1 MQDHHLARRRF
12 LLAAG
17 ATAAASAMRPGVS
30 AAAAVASPA
39 ASAGAAGATGAEA
52 PLSSAR
58 AGAMPLQHIDV
69 GALDIAYYSGGPES
83 GRPVVLL
90 HDHFDGIDSLAE
102 LAGLLAVQG
111 LRVLLPQLRGHGE
124 TAFKDPAAPRAAL
137 PAALGKDAIG
147 LIDALHMPEAV
158 FAGIG
163 WGATA
168 ARAAA
173 AFKPTRCIGLALA
186 GEGPSAAILVAPA
199 AATAPA
205 NAAAPPAPA
214 ARTVPA
220 IALASAEPRAMAEAI
235 ATLVRQGKWR
245 T

>member
-1 MQDHHLARRRF
+1 
-12 LLAAG
+12 
-17 ATAAASAMRPGVS
+17 
-30 AAAAVASPA
+30 
-39 ASAGAAGATGAEA
+39 
-52 PLSSAR
+52 
-58 AGAMPLQHIDV
+58 MPLQHIDV
-69 GALDIAYYSGGPES
+69 GALDVAYYSGGPEA

-90 HDHFDGIDSLAE
+90 HDHFDSIDSLAE

-111 LRVLLPQLRGHGE
+111 MRVLLPQLRGHGD
-124 TAFKDPAAPRAAL
+124 TAFTDPAAPRAAL
-137 PAALGKDAIG
+137 PGALGKDAIG

-173 AFKPTRCIGLALA
+173 AFKPTRCIGLVLA
-186 GEGPSAAILVAPA
+186 REGPAT
-199 AATAPA
+199 AATAATADRATGAALAHAASPVPA
-205 NAAAPPAPA
+205 TALTPS

-220 IALASAEPRAMAEAI
+220 IELASAESRAMADAI
-235 ATLVRQGKWR
+235 AALVRQGKWR

>member
-1 MQDHHLARRRF
+1 
-12 LLAAG
+12 
-17 ATAAASAMRPGVS
+17 
-30 AAAAVASPA
+30 
-39 ASAGAAGATGAEA
+39 
-52 PLSSAR
+52 
-58 AGAMPLQHIDV
+58 MPLQHIDV
-69 GALDIAYYSGGPES
+69 GALDLAYYSGGPEA

-90 HDHFDGIDSLAE
+90 HDHFDSIDSLAG

-111 LRVLLPQLRGHGE
+111 MRVLLPQLRGHGE

-173 AFKPTRCIGLALA
+173 AFKPTRCIGLVLA
-186 GEGPSAAILVAPA
+186 REGPAAAA
-199 AATAPA
+199 AATAARATEAGPA
-205 NAAAPPAPA
+205 HAASPGPAPA
-214 ARTVPA
+214 PAPTPSARTVHA
-220 IALASAEPRAMAEAI
+220 IALASAEPRAMADAI
-235 ATLVRQGKWR
+235 AALVRQGKWR

>member
-1 MQDHHLARRRF
+1 MQNHQPARRRF

-17 ATAAASAMRPGVS
+17 ATAAG
-30 AAAAVASPA
+30 AAAAALPAAAMPGA
-39 ASAGAAGATGAEA
+39 ASAVPTGDTAAGA

-69 GALDIAYYSGGPES
+69 GALDVAYYSGGPEA

-90 HDHFDGIDSLAE
+90 HDHFDSIDSLAE

-111 LRVLLPQLRGHGE
+111 LRVLVPQLRGHGE

-173 AFKPTRCIGLALA
+173 AFKPTRCIGIALA
-186 GEGPSAAILVAPA
+186 QESQPVASAAV
-199 AATAPA
+199 
-205 NAAAPPAPA
+205 APPAGA
-214 ARTVPA
+214 VPTLTLASLDPRA
-220 IALASAEPRAMAEAI
+220 IADAI

>member
-1 MQDHHLARRRF
+1 MQDLHRARRRF

-17 ATAAASAMRPGVS
+17 ATAAAV
-30 AAAAVASPA
+30 A
-39 ASAGAAGATGAEA
+39 ASAASAASAAPASAAGQAGSDA
-52 PLSSAR
+52 PLSFAR
-58 AGAMPLQHIDV
+58 AGAMPLQHIDA
-69 GALDIAYYSGGPES
+69 GALDIAYYSGGPEA

-90 HDHFDGIDSLAE
+90 HDHFDSIDSLAE

-111 LRVLLPQLRGHGE
+111 LRVLVPQLRGHGE

-168 ARAAA
+168 ARSAA

-186 GEGPSAAILVAPA
+186 LEGPPA
-199 AATAPA
+199 AAAPV
-205 NAAAPPAPA
+205 AAPTPA
-214 ARTVPA
+214 ARAVP
-220 IALASAEPRAMAEAI
+220 IAELASAAPRVMADAI